1 VKKIGQVTS
10 RTGWLIGLLSGLILL
25 VICFFNLGNVP
36 SLWWDEG
43 WTLLVARTWVERGF
57 YGRLL
62 EGQLA
67 PPGLQA
73 AFPVIS
79 SIALSFRIFGI
90 GVWQGRLPGVLFTIA
105 SLGLIYYLAR
115 RLYSK
120 PVAAGTL
127 FVLVLML
134 VHPAINP
141 IYNGRMV
148 LADMPVVFYLLAG
161 MVCLLFAWERP
172 IIFLPLVGLLWGTAF
187 ITKLESIPF
196 SLAAMFVVIGISALR
211 RRWRTLVLIL
221 IALVGSIFAAALW
234 LLFENLILQ
243 GHTLPQKFPSGML
256 QTMAAVFNLNVRF
269 NTLVTGMLYG
279 LPTLFGLAYATR
291 RFIKTFNQ
299 LDMDDPVQAVW
310 VVMYWMAGS
319 WFGWYMLLSNGGTRY
334 LASPCFLSG
343 IFVSALLYDITGQF
357 HFRETWQRAKNSLK
371 PRGMTWSNIVALVTI
386 VLGIPYIIAT
396 LLLYNGIWL
405 TSDHSAEEV
414 AGALNAQAPPGSLVE
429 TYDAE
434 LFFFLRQPYHFPP
447 DQAHIEYLRRKLFDP
462 ALSIAYDPLKDNP
475 DFLIVGPISKDWRV
489 YDQAIGSG
497 NFQLVREYS
506 RYKLYARVRN

>member
-1 VKKIGQVTS
+1 VNKIGQVTS
-10 RTGWLIGLLSGLILL
+10 RTGRLIGLLSGLLL
-25 VICFFNLGNVP
+25 LIISFFNLGNVP

-43 WTLLVARTWVERGF
+43 WTLLVARNWVERGF

-62 EGQLA
+62 DGQLV

-73 AFPVIS
+73 SFPVIS

-90 GVWQGRLPGVLFTIA
+90 GVWQGRLPGVLFTLA
-105 SLGLIYYLAR
+105 SLGLVYYLAR

-161 MVCLLFAWERP
+161 MVCLLFAWKRP
-172 IIFLPLVGLLWGTAF
+172 FIFLPLVGLFWGTAF
-187 ITKLESIPF
+187 FTKLESIPF
-196 SLAAMFVVIGISALR
+196 CVAATFVVIGISALR
-211 RRWRTLVLIL
+211 RRWRTLKLMV
-221 IALVGSIFAAALW
+221 IAMLGSFLLAALW
-234 LLFENLILQ
+234 LLLENLILQ

-256 QTMAAVFNLNVRF
+256 QTMAAVFSLNVRF
-269 NTLVTGMLYG
+269 NTLVNGMLYG
-279 LPTLFGLAYATR
+279 LPTLLGLAYAGW

-299 LDMDDPVQAVW
+299 LDMDDSVQVVW
-310 VVMYWMAGS
+310 VMMLWMAGS

-334 LASPCFLSG
+334 LASPCFLAG
-343 IFVSALLYDITGQF
+343 MFVSALLYDITGQF
-357 HFRETWQRAKNSLK
+357 HFRETWRRANNSLK
-371 PRGMTWSNIVALVTI
+371 PQGITWSNIVALVTI
-386 VLGIPYIIAT
+386 VLGIPYIVAT

-405 TSDHSAEEV
+405 TNDRSAEEV
-414 AGALNAQAPPGSLVE
+414 ASTLNTQAPPGSLVE

-462 ALSIAYDPLKDNP
+462 TLPIAYDPLEDNP
-475 DFLIVGPISKDWRV
+475 DFLIVGPISKDWQV
-489 YDQAIGSG
+489 YDQVIEDGK
-497 NFQLVREYS
+497 FRLVREYS